1 MFYFTF
7 MSIYICS
14 TSKYDYLFE
23 LGWEIVHTTTTFFS
37 DDARVYRPVVLFG
50 TRGVCSSSATL
61 VSSVVTVGG
70 EKTAFVDDD
79 SFVDGDS

>member
-14 TSKYDYLFE
+14 TSKIIYSNS
-23 LGWEIVHTTTTFFS
+23 GGKSSIQRRRFFS
-37 DDARVYRPVVLFG
+37 DDERVYRPVVLFG
-50 TRGVCSSSATL
+50 TRGVCSSSAPF
-61 VSSVVTVGG
+61 VSSVVAVGG
-70 EKTAFVDDD
+70 EETAFVDDD